1 MKESNIL
8 PFMVNDH
15 CRLEKLL
22 DELEKNIEKEQTFM
36 KDNITKPGK
45 NTIIAYLKNL
55 KNNDETGYLKED
67 LEVLKEKNR

>member
-1 MKESNIL
+1 MKENNIL
-8 PFMVNDH
+8 PLMINDR

-22 DELEKNIEKEQTFM
+22 DGPEKNYEKEQTFM
-36 KDNITKPGK
+36 KDNITKAGK

-67 LEVLKEKNR
+67 FEVLKEKNR